1 MSSTPLITIVLP
13 VYNGSHYI
21 ANALDA
27 ILAQTYTNFE
37 VVVVNDCST
46 DATPH
51 ILAEYA
57 AQDSRIRIIHNKTN
71 LKLPASLNVG
81 HWAGQGTIFT
91 WTSDDNIPHPDWL
104 ETLLAA
110 LLHSEADIVYGP
122 YSIIDASGTSTGLT
136 SKPSSPRQLLWQ
148 NTVGAS
154 FLYKREVA
162 EALRGYDTTLF
173 LLEDYDFWVR
183 AYLHG
188 FKFVQIDACV
198 YDYRRHDSSLSATL
212 PQQTISIAYR
222 AKIRKMFVSASSD
235 EIFKSRTTLL
245 YNGFN
250 SLPKKVLCM
259 LFWEALIANPKNM
272 LSCIS
277 AQTAQYIRHFFRIDK
292 SAN

>member
-1 MSSTPLITIVLP
+1 MSSAPLITIVLP

-21 ANALDA
+21 AEALDA

-37 VVVVNDCST
+37 VVAVDDCST
-46 DATPH
+46 DATPQ
-51 ILAEYA
+51 ILADYA
-57 AQDSRIRIIHNKTN
+57 VQDSRIRIVSNKVN
-71 LKLPASLNVG
+71 LKLPASLNAG
-81 HWAGQGTIFT
+81 HWAGRGAIFT

-104 ETLLAA
+104 KILLAA
-110 LLHSEADIVYGP
+110 LLNSGADIVCGP
-122 YSIIDASGTSTGLT
+122 CSIIDENGFSTGLT
-136 SKPSSPRQLLWQ
+136 SEPSPPSQLLWQ

-188 FKFVQIDACV
+188 FKFAQIDACV
-198 YDYRRHDSSLSATL
+198 YDYRRHGGSLSSTL
-212 PQQTISIAYR
+212 PQRTISLAYR
-222 AKIRKMFVSASSD
+222 AKIRKMFASASTD

-250 SLPKKVLCM
+250 SLPKMTLCM
-259 LFWEALIANPKNM
+259 LFWEALVASPEKMLGSIATR
-272 LSCIS
+272 IV
-277 AQTAQYIRHFFRIDK
+277 QYARHFFRI
-292 SAN
+292 